1 MKIKE
6 VEKLLSACEVDLE
19 DLKNNMFLNPSNAKE
34 DDRADINSMLVNMIR
49 KDINSRLLEIENGEY
64 RWLLKNIT
72 SMVWKRG
79 LLVLGVNLWR
89 VLWIRMPLNF

>member
-64 RWLLKNIT
+64 R
-72 SMVWKRG
+72 
-79 LLVLGVNLWR
+79 
-89 VLWIRMPLNF
+89 